1 MLVNGAAL
9 RSCVKPLSSVQ
20 GAEIITIEGL
30 HPEGQHPLQKSW
42 IDYQVPQC
50 GYCQSGAIL
59 HDLAQQVVPPGV

>member
-1 MLVNGAAL
+1 
-9 RSCVKPLSSVQ
+9 VQ